1 MHVLGPATP
10 GSRAWS
16 VAEAEAFEKLP
27 GMATVVPVHVTMFWQ
42 PGTVHASQSLDDSC
56 SIPGSAWLAVCSH
69 AGLSTAMCEHTAGA
83 LNPAA

>member
-1 MHVLGPATP
+1 MNVLGPATP
-10 GSRAWS
+10 GPRAWA

-27 GMATVVPVHVTMFWQ
+27 VMATVVAVHGTMFWQ
-42 PGTVHASQSLDDSC
+42 PGMVHGSQSLDDSC

-69 AGLSTAMCEHTAGA
+69 AGLSTAMCEYTAGA